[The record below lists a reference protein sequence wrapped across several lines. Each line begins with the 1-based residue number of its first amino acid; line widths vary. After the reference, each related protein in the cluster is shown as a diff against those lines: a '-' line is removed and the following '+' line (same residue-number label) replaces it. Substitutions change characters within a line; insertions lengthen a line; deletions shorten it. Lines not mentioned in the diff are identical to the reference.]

1 MSKPRDEKD
10 TLLCKLARYY
20 ASLSYDDVPAEV
32 IEKAK
37 RSLVDFLSE
46 LAAGFYVGE
55 LAEAVNPYLVEL
67 GGKPES
73 TLLCVGRKMPAQN
86 AALGMGVMAHAIEL
100 DDGHRWGTS
109 HPAVAIMP
117 AVLAMAEREKSSY
130 GEILLAIVIGY
141 DMMLRTARAINPAHL
156 KKGFHSTGTCG
167 SLGAAAACAKL
178 LNLDEEKTAYAISM
192 GGLQSAGLQEMLH
205 DHPGVKPLQ
214 PGKSASAGVLA
225 ADLAKR
231 GAKSPRTL
239 FEGEHGW
246 LKAMCD
252 SNYSAEALIGD
263 LGTRFE
269 ILYTYTKLYP
279 TCRHCHAAIDLAREA
294 RETLSCD
301 PADIEYIEVKTYR
314 LGIVEVG
321 RIQVPKTQQ
330 EAMFSLPFAVAIAL
344 TRGNVTLQ
352 DYTPETLSDPK
363 LISLAEKVHVIEDEK
378 LNDLYPE
385 ERGAHMKVVLRDGR
399 SFEKYIPVAKGEPE
413 FPVTDEDLKEKL
425 QAMLSP
431 YYPNAFFEGLWKM
444 TVEGD
449 IESRSYEEIIEH
461 FGRFCS

>member
-1 MSKPRDEKD
+1 MSTPRDVKN

-20 ASLSYDDVPAEV
+20 ASLSFDHIPVEV
-32 IEKAK
+32 AEKAK
-37 RSLVDFLSE
+37 RSLADFLSE

-55 LAEAVNPYLVEL
+55 LAEVINPYLVEL
-67 GGKPES
+67 GGNPES
-73 TLLCVGRKMPAQN
+73 TLLCVGKKMPAQN

-141 DMMLRTARAINPAHL
+141 DMMLRAARAINPAHL
-156 KKGFHSTGTCG
+156 KRGFHSTGTCG

-178 LNLDEEKTAYAISM
+178 LHLDEEKTAYAISM

-231 GAKSPRTL
+231 GAKAPRTL

-252 SNYSAEALIGD
+252 SDYSEDALVGD
-263 LGTRFE
+263 LGSRFE

-294 RETLSCD
+294 KEVLSCA
-301 PADIEYIEVKTYR
+301 PSDIQSLEVRTYR

-321 RIQVPKTQQ
+321 HIKVPKTLQ
-330 EAMFSLPFAVAIAL
+330 EAMFSLPFAVAIAFD
-344 TRGNVTLQ
+344 RGNVTLQ
-352 DYTPETLSDPK
+352 DYSQETLKDPM
-363 LISLAEKVHVIEDEK
+363 LISLAEKIQVIEDQK

-385 ERGAHMKVVLRDGR
+385 ERGAHMKVTLKDGR
-399 SFEKYIPVAKGEPE
+399 CFEKYIPVAKGEPE
-413 FPVTDEDLKEKL
+413 FPVTDEDLKKKL

-431 YYPNAFFEGLWKM
+431 YYPKAFFEGLWTM

-449 IESRSYEEIIEH
+449 IETRSYEEIIEH
-461 FGRFCS
+461 FRRYCS